1 MTLTPANDNYPVISA
16 AAAIAQG
23 STPAVL
29 FSVAKFNERAGRTH
43 EAREA
48 RTVAR
53 EMAREMGVAV
63 GGRQRG
69 KRRAG

>member
-1 MTLTPANDNYPVISA
+1 MTHVAANDNYPVISA

-23 STPAVL
+23 STPAAM
-29 FSVAKFNERAGRTH
+29 FSVAKFNERAGRVH

-53 EMAREMGVAV
+53 EMAREMGVAI